1 MPQLADDA
9 AAVHRLDRLLA
20 QKGIDG
26 GFEEGVPPE
35 PVAEAST
42 AQRPADDSA
51 SGAAEQLAQAN
62 RQYNQALVATE
73 SGDFAAASDLY
84 SQALAI
90 REAVYGRE
98 SNVAAQTLFAM
109 GSASLLA
116 ERPSA
121 AAAHYRSAA
130 AAYGAALGRGHRK
143 AVDALARAERCDAQS

>member
-20 QKGIDG
+20 EKGVDG

-35 PVAEAST
+35 PVAEASA

-51 SGAAEQLAQAN
+51 SDAELAQAN

-130 AAYGAALGRGHRK
+130 AAYAAALGRGHRK

>member
-20 QKGIDG
+20 EKGIDG

-35 PVAEAST
+35 PVAEASA

-51 SGAAEQLAQAN
+51 SGAAELAQAN
-62 RQYNQALVATE
+62 RQYNQALRATE

>member
-20 QKGIDG
+20 EKGIDG

-35 PVAEAST
+35 PVAEASA
-42 AQRPADDSA
+42 AQRPGDDSA
-51 SGAAEQLAQAN
+51 SDAAELARAN
-62 RQYNQALVATE
+62 RHYNQALRATE
-73 SGDFAAASDLY
+73 SGEFAAASDLY

>member
-20 QKGIDG
+20 EKGIDG

-35 PVAEAST
+35 PVAEASA
-42 AQRPADDSA
+42 AQRPADSA
-51 SGAAEQLAQAN
+51 SDAADLAQAN
-62 RQYNQALVATE
+62 RYYNQALRATE

>member
-1 MPQLADDA
+1 MFIRHRKGDIAGAERTLA
-9 AAVHRLDRLLA
+9 RM
-20 QKGIDG
+20 
-26 GFEEGVPPE
+26 E
-35 PVAEAST
+35 AEASA

-62 RQYNQALVATE
+62 RHYNQALRATE
-73 SGDFAAASDLY
+73 TGEFAAASDLY

-130 AAYGAALGRGHRK
+130 AAYGVSSSRESTQLS
-143 AVDALARAERCDAQS
+143 LW

>member
-20 QKGIDG
+20 EKGIDG

-35 PVAEAST
+35 PVAEASA

-51 SGAAEQLAQAN
+51 SGAAELAQAN
-62 RQYNQALVATE
+62 RHYNQALRATE
-73 SGDFAAASDLY
+73 TGEFAAASDLY